1 MPIIQCRIIALDN
14 TGDILGQLGK
24 TSAWPTY
31 RQLFKSL
38 LHSLNS
44 TMLLYCLLLHHVRCI
59 KRLPVRHPENM
70 LLN

>member
-1 MPIIQCRIIALDN
+1 MDN

-31 RQLFKSL
+31 RQLFKSQ

-44 TMLLYCLLLHHVRCI
+44 TTVLHYCLLLHHVRCI
-59 KRLPVRHPENM
+59 KRFAYETSMSRQGAIKNSK
-70 LLN
+70 